1 MAKSKKPRKKY
12 QGNRWNSLALMRPKE
27 LEDSIKNIFR
37 RCETV
42 VHMKIGY
49 GEMTEDDIQCLRD
62 VLNFATTLVFAGKA
76 IDREVFLREFGKD
89 LEEFQ
94 KAFHTYYGRFIDKG
108 TVTATGDELR
118 AIRAGVSIAGQL
130 IEAELNAEMFW
141 CLKCFLWMKDKTRSP
156 KGGRIQVDFDHVEKQ
171 IDLYGRKG
179 WGGPTKGENK

>member
-1 MAKSKKPRKKY
+1 M
-12 QGNRWNSLALMRPKE
+12 
-27 LEDSIKNIFR
+27 
-37 RCETV
+37 
-42 VHMKIGY
+42 
-49 GEMTEDDIQCLRD
+49 
-62 VLNFATTLVFAGKA
+62 NFATTLVFAGKA
-76 IDREVFLREFGKD
+76 IARDVFLREFGKD
-89 LEEFQ
+89 LEAFQ

-179 WGGPTKGENK
+179 WGGK